1 MVCSIAFTPL
11 ARVVA
16 RGLGHLSLPIAVI
29 AHPVGDPDPALIR
42 DQGIDIA
49 AECARI
55 LTTPRDQLDA
65 EFRAKKYPLPP
76 ATVAK

>member
-1 MVCSIAFTPL
+1 MCSIAFAPL

-16 RGLGHLSLPIAVI
+16 RGLAHPSLPMAVI
-29 AHPVGDPDPALIR
+29 AHPVGDPQHDLIAR
-42 DQGIDIA
+42 KGTDAA

-55 LTTPRDQLDA
+55 LTTPADALDA

-76 ATVAK
+76 ATAAK